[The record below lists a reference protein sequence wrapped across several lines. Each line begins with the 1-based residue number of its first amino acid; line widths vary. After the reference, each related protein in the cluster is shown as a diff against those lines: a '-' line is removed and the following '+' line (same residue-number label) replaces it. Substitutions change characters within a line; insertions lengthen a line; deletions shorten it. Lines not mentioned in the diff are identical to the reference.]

1 MSDLDRSLA
10 PIQKILSRSE
20 AVARFGPA
28 RRGRLVFT
36 NGCFDL
42 LHRGHVEILFHA
54 RALGDALVVGLNSDD
69 SVQRVKG
76 TGRPVTPES
85 DRALVL
91 AALSAVDAVVLFD
104 EDTPLELIRSLQPDI
119 LVKGSEYA
127 PEDVVGREIVEA
139 RGGRV
144 AIFPRVPGRSTSEI
158 LQRLAGR
165 GESDDGRAR

>member
-1 MSDLDRSLA
+1 MTPA
-10 PIQKILSRSE
+10 QKILSRPE

-28 RRGRLVFT
+28 RRGGLGRRGRLVFT

-42 LHRGHVEILFHA
+42 LHRGHVEILVHA
-54 RALGDALVVGLNSDD
+54 RALGDALVVGLNSDN
-69 SVQRVKG
+69 SARRLKG
-76 TGRPVTPES
+76 AGRPLTPEN
-85 DRALVL
+85 DRALIL
-91 AALSAVDAVVLFD
+91 AALSAVDAVVIFD

-127 PEDVVGREIVEA
+127 PEAVVGREIVEA

-144 AIFPRVPGRSTSEI
+144 VIFPRVPGRSTSEI